1 VLPINSSCTIGV
13 SFAPSVSGSFGGI
26 LNIQDVVD
34 GLSYSVNL
42 SGTGVDF
49 SIAPSATSVTV
60 ARGSSSSITISVS
73 PLGGTFQNSVALS
86 CSGLPIKTTCAYSQ
100 PNVVPGSA
108 GGSSMLTISTDPSAT
123 QAGTY
128 TMTITGMSGSLS
140 HSMQLQLTVSK
151 PKH

>member
-1 VLPINSSCTIGV
+1 
-13 SFAPSVSGSFGGI
+13 
-26 LNIQDVVD
+26 
-34 GLSYSVNL
+34 
-42 SGTGVDF
+42 
-49 SIAPSATSVTV
+49 
-60 ARGSSSSITISVS
+60 
-73 PLGGTFQNSVALS
+73 
-86 CSGLPIKTTCAYSQ
+86 
-100 PNVVPGSA
+100 VVPGSA